1 MVMEDRA
8 TRFGLERRT
17 FLGCIAVLQI
27 DGADPRYP
35 DQFREVGQSDRP
47 VRAGTP
53 CDPSRRLA
61 RLLGVSSSILKRR
74 PQWRCGFTC
83 YLSRQPHALR
93 LREIEPG
100 REQGGGWMSGRMF
113 PPFATTDPRGDG
125 MMHTVTAPGGSA
137 RTFLI
142 HMFRRGLDD
151 NRYVVERYKSTF
163 DGEIVRWPCKGKSK
177 TGKQPRQVMSLGAV
191 QRMRPER
198 DEIIVCTGVK
208 ITGSGIQ
215 YWGSYAVWGHMLRR

>member
-1 MVMEDRA
+1 
-8 TRFGLERRT
+8 
-17 FLGCIAVLQI
+17 
-27 DGADPRYP
+27 
-35 DQFREVGQSDRP
+35 
-47 VRAGTP
+47 
-53 CDPSRRLA
+53 
-61 RLLGVSSSILKRR
+61 
-74 PQWRCGFTC
+74 
-83 YLSRQPHALR
+83 
-93 LREIEPG
+93 
-100 REQGGGWMSGRMF
+100 
-113 PPFATTDPRGDG
+113 
-125 MMHTVTAPGGSA
+125 MMQTVTAPGASA

-142 HMFRRGLDD
+142 HMFSRGLDD

-215 YWGSYAVWGHMLRR
+215 YWGSAATGLFAERQRKGR

>member
-1 MVMEDRA
+1 MDV
-8 TRFGLERRT
+8 
-17 FLGCIAVLQI
+17 
-27 DGADPRYP
+27 
-35 DQFREVGQSDRP
+35 RE
-47 VRAGTP
+47 
-53 CDPSRRLA
+53 
-61 RLLGVSSSILKRR
+61 GV
-74 PQWRCGFTC
+74 PAAHNHGPT
-83 YLSRQPHALR
+83 
-93 LREIEPG
+93 
-100 REQGGGWMSGRMF
+100 
-113 PPFATTDPRGDG
+113 GDG
-125 MMHTVTAPGGSA
+125 IMQTVAAPSASA

-177 TGKQPRQVMSLGAV
+177 TGKQPRQVISLGAV

-198 DEIIVCTGVK
+198 DEIIVCSGVK

>member
-1 MVMEDRA
+1 MAVFSFCSRPPGPCWWHGGSRKAARRLSPPHSSSGSESRKKPLNQRAVKRIDLMVMEDRA

-113 PPFATTDPRGDG
+113 PPFATTDPRGVSY
-125 MMHTVTAPGGSA
+125 HGSRQCRVPA
-137 RTFLI
+137 GR
-142 HMFRRGLDD
+142 
-151 NRYVVERYKSTF
+151 VS
-163 DGEIVRWPCKGKSK
+163 
-177 TGKQPRQVMSLGAV
+177 TGKQARRPPPSPGARGGCPSRRPRPG
-191 QRMRPER
+191 
-198 DEIIVCTGVK
+198 
-208 ITGSGIQ
+208 
-215 YWGSYAVWGHMLRR
+215 RRR

>member
-1 MVMEDRA
+1 MQTA
-8 TRFGLERRT
+8 
-17 FLGCIAVLQI
+17 
-27 DGADPRYP
+27 
-35 DQFREVGQSDRP
+35 
-47 VRAGTP
+47 
-53 CDPSRRLA
+53 
-61 RLLGVSSSILKRR
+61 
-74 PQWRCGFTC
+74 
-83 YLSRQPHALR
+83 
-93 LREIEPG
+93 
-100 REQGGGWMSGRMF
+100 
-113 PPFATTDPRGDG
+113 
-125 MMHTVTAPGGSA
+125 TAPGTNS

-191 QRMRPER
+191 KRIRPER

-215 YWGSYAVWGHMLRR
+215 YWGAAATGLFAERRRKGR